1 MHVCALTIIL
11 NRFVANPF
19 EDESQK
25 LYHTG
30 DLVSYNDDGNLEFLG
45 RIDTQVKIRGFR
57 IELGEIEAVLLKS
70 SPLHECCVNDV
81 QGPKGQKVLAA
92 YLVPTVDEE
101 LDLAKL
107 KATLKQTLPEYMVPM
122 AFVVM
127 DKLPLTANQK
137 VNRRALPTPDWQAQL
152 TQASDGPKVMP
163 RTQSEMLLAEIWKE
177 LLGMDE
183 SPGVSQVWA
192 FSWSHCI
199 SGCQCVSGLTVCL
212 TVSFTVPLSLTCL
225 SQPWCL
231 SLCLLLG
238 FTVSRSLTC
247 VSQPCCLSALSV
259 FLGFTVSFPG
269 VADNFFDLGGHSLTA
284 AAMIARI
291 KVRVSTLVWND

>member
-1 MHVCALTIIL
+1 MTIIL

-163 RTQSEMLLAEIWKE
+163 RTQSELLLAEIWKE
-177 LLGMDE
+177 LLGMDQ

-192 FSWSHCI
+192 FLLVTLYLL
-199 SGCQCVSGLTVCL
+199 VSVWLL
-212 TVSFTVPLSLTCL
+212 VSPYLSL
-225 SQPWCL
+225 CL
-231 SLCLLLG
+231 SLCLS
-238 FTVSRSLTC
+238 VSLVSLSLVVSHC
-247 VSQPCCLSALSV
+247 VCFLVSLWLSVSLCLSALLSLSPECVSWFHCV
-259 FLGFTVSFPG
+259 FSRRCG
-269 VADNFFDLGGHSLTA
+269 
-284 AAMIARI
+284 
-291 KVRVSTLVWND
+291 